1 MVDTNPNPEKA
12 FFKKKIEPSIGP
24 DPDPDPDLNPAFYY
38 HPTGSWSLN

>member
-24 DPDPDPDLNPAFYY
+24 DPDPDLNPAFYY